1 MVKIMSGWLVMW
13 MALLCGCQ
21 STSKY
26 IIQGNFA
33 GYSGKVFLLSPN
45 MADKLDTLG
54 RVEVRNGN
62 FQLAGMVEKPRFV
75 WLEVENRK
83 LKIPMFLENTS
94 YSVLVDMKEQP
105 ATWRVTGG
113 ELQQVRERFKREVE
127 DMIREKRDS
136 LEGEYQKCAEEKN
149 LFGKFHVRALL
160 EGLDSLYEKKEDEF
174 IRENDNLVSAS
185 LIYVRLSAL
194 NKNKMLRGKY
204 ELFGDSARNSILGKI
219 LARYVENEVDLRKGA
234 LFPDFTLQTPQG
246 KSVSLYSVKAKVKIV
261 DFWASWCG
269 PCRAENPHVKELY
282 EKYHDKGLEVISV
295 SLDDK
300 KDKWQKAIEQD
311 GLPWI
316 HVSDLQAWG
325 NPLVKMLGIQGIP
338 YLIVLDNDNRIVGT
352 RLRGEQLDRCVME
365 AIR

>member
-105 ATWRVTGG
+105 ATWRVTG
-113 ELQQVRERFKREVE
+113 L
-127 DMIREKRDS
+127 
-136 LEGEYQKCAEEKN
+136 
-149 LFGKFHVRALL
+149 
-160 EGLDSLYEKKEDEF
+160 
-174 IRENDNLVSAS
+174 S
-185 LIYVRLSAL
+185 LIH
-194 NKNKMLRGKY
+194 
-204 ELFGDSARNSILGKI
+204 I
-219 LARYVENEVDLRKGA
+219 
-234 LFPDFTLQTPQG
+234 
-246 KSVSLYSVKAKVKIV
+246 
-261 DFWASWCG
+261 
-269 PCRAENPHVKELY
+269 
-282 EKYHDKGLEVISV
+282 
-295 SLDDK
+295 
-300 KDKWQKAIEQD
+300 
-311 GLPWI
+311 
-316 HVSDLQAWG
+316 
-325 NPLVKMLGIQGIP
+325 
-338 YLIVLDNDNRIVGT
+338 
-352 RLRGEQLDRCVME
+352 
-365 AIR
+365 

>member
-204 ELFGDSARNSILGKI
+204 E
-219 LARYVENEVDLRKGA
+219 
-234 LFPDFTLQTPQG
+234 
-246 KSVSLYSVKAKVKIV
+246 
-261 DFWASWCG
+261 
-269 PCRAENPHVKELY
+269 
-282 EKYHDKGLEVISV
+282 
-295 SLDDK
+295 
-300 KDKWQKAIEQD
+300 
-311 GLPWI
+311 
-316 HVSDLQAWG
+316 
-325 NPLVKMLGIQGIP
+325 
-338 YLIVLDNDNRIVGT
+338 
-352 RLRGEQLDRCVME
+352 
-365 AIR
+365 

>member
-1 MVKIMSGWLVMW
+1 M
-13 MALLCGCQ
+13 Q
-21 STSKY
+21 
-26 IIQGNFA
+26 

-149 LFGKFHVRALL
+149 LFGKFHVGLCSKVGFSLRE
-160 EGLDSLYEKKEDEF
+160 EGGRVY
-174 IRENDNLVSAS
+174 
-185 LIYVRLSAL
+185 
-194 NKNKMLRGKY
+194 
-204 ELFGDSARNSILGKI
+204 
-219 LARYVENEVDLRKGA
+219 
-234 LFPDFTLQTPQG
+234 P
-246 KSVSLYSVKAKVKIV
+246 
-261 DFWASWCG
+261 
-269 PCRAENPHVKELY
+269 
-282 EKYHDKGLEVISV
+282 
-295 SLDDK
+295 
-300 KDKWQKAIEQD
+300 
-311 GLPWI
+311 
-316 HVSDLQAWG
+316 
-325 NPLVKMLGIQGIP
+325 
-338 YLIVLDNDNRIVGT
+338 
-352 RLRGEQLDRCVME
+352 GE
-365 AIR
+365 

>member
-204 ELFGDSARNSILGKI
+204 E
-219 LARYVENEVDLRKGA
+219 
-234 LFPDFTLQTPQG
+234 
-246 KSVSLYSVKAKVKIV
+246 SVSLYSVKAKVKIV

-338 YLIVLDNDNRIVGT
+338 YLIVLDKDNRIVGT